1 MNIANII
8 GRNSSVLNKLTPTEI
23 AQLRTVSKSFKSVVD
38 TRSNITKK
46 LKQKKKFYD
55 KVFRRLTTRPSKHRS
70 DMSAKNLKLGK
81 MLLKN
86 FGGIKRNRNGNYV
99 TVPVRRTSATNYI
112 RNINDAA
119 RILNRI
125 LTSNKNNVNR
135 NNNNGML
142 YFKVGGREYNLSR
155 NGYLRIQ
162 GSSGIRGV
170 TLNNIFT
177 PNERR
182 KIQL

>member
-1 MNIANII
+1 
-8 GRNSSVLNKLTPTEI
+8 
-23 AQLRTVSKSFKSVVD
+23 
-38 TRSNITKK
+38 
-46 LKQKKKFYD
+46 
-55 KVFRRLTTRPSKHRS
+55 
-70 DMSAKNLKLGK
+70 MSANNLKLGK

-86 FGGIKRNRNGNYV
+86 FGGIKQNKNGNYV
-99 TVPVRRTSATNYI
+99 TIPGKQRRTRATNYI

-142 YFKVGGREYNLSR
+142 YFKVGRREYNLNR

-162 GSSGIRGV
+162 GALGIRGV

-177 PNERR
+177 PNEQRNF
-182 KIQL
+182 QLSK